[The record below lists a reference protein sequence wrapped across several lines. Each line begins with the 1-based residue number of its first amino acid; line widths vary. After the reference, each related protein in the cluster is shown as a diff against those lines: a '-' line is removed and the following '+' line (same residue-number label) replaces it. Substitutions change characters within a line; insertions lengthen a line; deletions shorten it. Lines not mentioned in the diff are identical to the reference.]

1 MKKIFL
7 IPFILIFVA
16 SCGDA
21 QKDSIIKDNAAA
33 AENFIYL
40 VLNEPDEAKKLMHED
55 FRFRYMGKIPI
66 YAQGSSVIKKSYN
79 GETYFTEFLD
89 VVGALLPGGIVLTPL
104 DVIADEDS
112 AAVIMVG
119 DAEGAFGEY
128 DNEYVFTFKFK
139 DGKII
144 EVDEYN
150 SDVLVVEALY
160 GNTLW
165 PNANPPLIEYF
176 WHSKGPNYSEENF
189 QMLVE
194 KWNDRVD
201 QTSCSINGASV
212 LTPKVK
218 NENFDF
224 LWMLAWPSETARDAC
239 YEEWLSNHEEGWQ
252 EDIKGIMSNDIDN
265 GAFLFSQEVG
275 RFPKS
280 WSDSDSFSHTYYFCN
295 FNEGSDEN
303 TLHDYRADL
312 NAIDTFSEN
321 HWYRLLEPMFEPDMP
336 SDFIWLDIW
345 SSDEAK
351 ASDNVIW
358 EATDLPQKAANM
370 VTCGGDGITGI
381 EFDGVSV
388 RD

>member
-1 MKKIFL
+1 MKRL
-7 IPFILIFVA
+7 ILPLILIFVV
-16 SCGDA
+16 SCGNTQTDN
-21 QKDSIIKDNAAA
+21 QIKQNADA

-40 VLNEPDEAKKLMHED
+40 VLNEPDEAKKLMHDD
-55 FRFRYMGKIPI
+55 FTFRYMGKIPV
-66 YAQGSSVIKKSYN
+66 YAQGTSVIKKSYN
-79 GETYFTEFLD
+79 KETYFKDFLE

-119 DAEGAFGEY
+119 DASGAYGEY

-165 PNANPPLIEYF
+165 PNSSPPLLEYF
-176 WHSKGPNYSEENF
+176 WHTKGPNYSEENF
-189 QMLVE
+189 LMLVE
-194 KWNDRVD
+194 KWNERIDK
-201 QTSCSINGASV
+201 TSCSINNASV
-212 LTPKVK
+212 LTPKVQ

-224 LWMLAWPSETARDAC
+224 LWMLVWASEEARDAC
-239 YEEWLSNHEEGWQ
+239 YSEWLSDHEDGWQ
-252 EDIKGIMSNDIDN
+252 EDIAGIMSNDIDN

-280 WSDSDSFSHTYYFCN
+280 WNDSDTFSHTYYFCN
-295 FNEGSDEN
+295 FNEGSDAN

-312 NAIDTFSEN
+312 NAISDFSEN
-321 HWYRLLEPMFEPDMP
+321 HWYTLLEPMFEPEMP
-336 SDFIWLDIW
+336 ADFVWLDMW
-345 SSDEAK
+345 SSDETK
-351 ASDNVIW
+351 ASDLEIW
-358 EATDLPQKAANM
+358 NSTDLPKRAAEM
-370 VTCGGDGITGI
+370 ATCGPDGIAGI
-381 EFDGVSV
+381 DFDGVSV

>member
-55 FRFRYMGKIPI
+55 FRFRYMGKIPV
-66 YAQGSSVIKKSYN
+66 YAQGSSVIKKSYD